1 MKTITILNSMKSG
14 YFMLVACVTLLL
26 GATACSNEE
35 FGMEV
40 PEAEKVWTKQ
50 ELIELAL
57 SRMTPTSDG
66 SGTLAMM
73 TTEQQTVY
81 IKGYT
86 KEDIEISFNSD
97 TVIQVLGNTYFSY
110 DHTFSNGDS
119 YVIALAGSFDALEEL
134 DVRRNDIDFLFVS
147 DNTQLKKLDCGSNKL
162 AEITWDNCPNLRWID
177 AAYNDFSSI
186 DVSHFP
192 NLDTLWLEANQLTN
206 LDVTN
211 NPNLE
216 LLWLNSNPITNI
228 DLTNNTALKDL
239 SLKGLSSLQTLNN
252 RPLCD
257 TSFAIFPQLEELCIA
272 YTPFSSLDLSRNPLL
287 IGLSMFG
294 TDITELNL
302 SNLQI
307 EYLYAS
313 YSQLTNIICTRNSLE
328 HAHFFQIEDTP
339 FENNRMNLLL
349 FAGNLPDRSTKS
361 KGYLYTTSPYIN
373 NVRAIVNAKNW
384 EVISLNAQTMQY
396 LPYAERN
403 RRMHHLLQ

>member
-1 MKTITILNSMKSG
+1 MKTFSILNSMKFG
-14 YFMLVACVTLLL
+14 YFMLVVCVTLLL
-26 GATACSNEE
+26 GANACSSEE

-40 PEAEKVWTKQ
+40 PEVKKEWTKQ
-50 ELIELAL
+50 ELIEQAL

-86 KEDIEISFNSD
+86 KEDIEISLGID
-97 TVIQVLGNTYFSY
+97 TIIQITGNTYFSCT
-110 DHTFSNGDS
+110 HTFKKDIRFVVLTGS
-119 YVIALAGSFDALEEL
+119 YEALETLDVSRNEL
-134 DVRRNDIDFLFVS
+134 DFLEIS
-147 DNTQLKKLDCGSNKL
+147 YNTQLKKLDCGSNKL
-162 AEITWDNCPNLRWID
+162 AEIAWDNCPNLRWID
-177 AAYNDFSSI
+177 ASYNNFSSI

-206 LDVTN
+206 LNVTN
-211 NPNLE
+211 NPYLE
-216 LLWLNSNPITNI
+216 LLWLDSNPITDI

-257 TSFAIFPQLEELCIA
+257 TSFTIFPQLEELCIA

-287 IGLSMFG
+287 TGLSMFG
-294 TDITELNL
+294 TNITEINL

-313 YSQLTNIICTRNSLE
+313 YSQLTNIICTRNSLDN
-328 HAHFFQIEDTP
+328 AYCFQIEDTP
-339 FENNRMNLLL
+339 FENSKNLLP
-349 FAGNLPDRSTKS
+349 FAIQLPNRSSES
-361 KGYLYTTSPYIN
+361 KGYLYTTSTSAS
-373 NVRAIVNAKNW
+373 VRTIVNAKNW
-384 EVISLNAQTMQY
+384 EMLSVNTQTMQY